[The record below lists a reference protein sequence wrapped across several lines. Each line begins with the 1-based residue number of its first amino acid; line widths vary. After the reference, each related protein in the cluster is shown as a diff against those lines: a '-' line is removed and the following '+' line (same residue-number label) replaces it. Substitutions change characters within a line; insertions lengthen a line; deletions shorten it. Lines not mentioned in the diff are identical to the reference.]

1 MMLYEG
7 FEGQKNIIIGASG
20 LIGKALYDNFIQH
33 NEPVIGTYSTHH
45 ENNNLIKF
53 DLLSSNF
60 DWLKKI
66 IKEHDNVYI
75 MAANSDPSW
84 IFSNPSEAKKLNID
98 ATKTFV
104 DGLKEKNPRI
114 IFMSSVEVFDGK
126 TGNYKEL
133 DKANPLNLYG
143 RMKLNIEEYLRNNY
157 SKSTIVRTGWN
168 IGLDT
173 RSRCVVR
180 LTYDSLLRENAKMAI
195 DNFFSIS
202 DVEDTANTLRLL
214 GQKSEIKEI
223 HICSDEV
230 IRRDELA
237 DLIIENSIYKNNM
250 NYLKCNFSEIK
261 YSESRGRVNNLS
273 NQLSKDLLNVTY
285 KNTTEIITNKIKFID
300 RML

>member
-1 MMLYEG
+1 
-7 FEGQKNIIIGASG
+7 
-20 LIGKALYDNFIQH
+20 
-33 NEPVIGTYSTHH
+33 
-45 ENNNLIKF
+45 
-53 DLLSSNF
+53 
-60 DWLKKI
+60 
-66 IKEHDNVYI
+66 
-75 MAANSDPSW
+75 
-84 IFSNPSEAKKLNID
+84 
-98 ATKTFV
+98 
-104 DGLKEKNPRI
+104 
-114 IFMSSVEVFDGK
+114 
-126 TGNYKEL
+126 
-133 DKANPLNLYG
+133 
-143 RMKLNIEEYLRNNY
+143 
-157 SKSTIVRTGWN
+157 
-168 IGLDT
+168 
-173 RSRCVVR
+173 
-180 LTYDSLLRENAKMAI
+180 MAI

-285 KNTTEIITNKIKFID
+285 KNTTEIITNKIRFID